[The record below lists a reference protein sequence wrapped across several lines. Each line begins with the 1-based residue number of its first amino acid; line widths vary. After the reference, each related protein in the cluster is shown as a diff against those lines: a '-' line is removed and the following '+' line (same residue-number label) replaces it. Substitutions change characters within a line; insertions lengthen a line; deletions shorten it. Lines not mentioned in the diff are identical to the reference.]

1 MDFLKKYLDKIGVKE
16 FSQLTEDEKETYR
29 NWEEALV
36 GRKLTDDDVATFLVK
51 TENDIIE
58 KLVLLSGYDEKDAQ
72 LKAELNIIRKIKD
85 FLKTPELERK
95 MMENNLANLLKK

>member
-1 MDFLKKYLDKIGVKE
+1 MDFLKKYLDKLGVKN
-16 FSQLTEDEKETYR
+16 FSELTEDEKETYR

-36 GRKLTDDDVATFLVK
+36 GRKLTDDDVATFLVR
-51 TENDIIE
+51 TENEVID
-58 KLVLLSGYDEKDAQ
+58 KLVSSSVHDDKDAQ

-95 MMENNLANLLKK
+95 MMESNLSNLLKK